1 LNQLN
6 MSGLEST
13 KDPSYKVPERPH
25 SSLTIYRNLAYNILK
40 YLEDEIVKDKEIPEL
55 EPCSECTNNIQG
67 LPLKAITILSCG
79 HLFHRLCI
87 EKKLMITR
95 PDVCP
100 LPDCGMKV
108 DIIYP
113 VSTSARRGSQSSQSS
128 GTSALSNL
136 MGEKFNLFSLI
147 LENPLE
153 EVEDACLAEDNS
165 KKRTSISTEE
175 SSSKKKKTSDKE
187 GDSAMMK
194 KLVKEL
200 KDDSINQELSS
211 PTQSPEDSYTHLY
224 KEIVK
229 AETQNDSAS
238 QR

>member
-1 LNQLN
+1 
-6 MSGLEST
+6 M
-13 KDPSYKVPERPH
+13 
-25 SSLTIYRNLAYNILK
+25 I
-40 YLEDEIVKDKEIPEL
+40 IPE
-55 EPCSECTNNIQG
+55 Q
-67 LPLKAITILSCG
+67 
-79 HLFHRLCI
+79 
-87 EKKLMITR
+87 

-100 LPDCGMKV
+100 FPDCGMKV

-136 MGEKFNLFSLI
+136 MGEKFNLFLSI
-147 LENPLE
+147 PEDPME
-153 EVEDACLAEDNS
+153 EVENTCPAKDSS
-165 KKRTSISTEE
+165 KKRTNTSTEE
-175 SSSKKKKTSDKE
+175 LTSKKKKTSDKE
-187 GDSAMMK
+187 GDSAMLK

-200 KDDSINQELSS
+200 KDNSNNQELSF

-229 AETQNDSAS
+229 AETQNNSAS